1 MSIPLHHVLSQ
12 GPVLGAL
19 GRVAFAALR
28 PSKSGPARAL
38 PTTPG
43 PWIEAELPPRP
54 ADLIRDYVRHV
65 GGDPGWYRGRVPAS
79 LFPQWGFPLAARTLE
94 GLPYPMAR
102 VMNAGCRI
110 EQRAPIPEGERLIV
124 KARLESIDDD
134 GVRAI
139 LVQRVVTGTRS
150 DPEAMIGEIRAFV
163 PLAAR
168 RPQPASAK
176 AASVS
181 ESVTRASRKRPS
193 VPLDATELAFLRIA
207 KDAGLDFA
215 KLTGDFNPI
224 HWIAPYARM
233 SGFRAPILHGFA
245 TFARAI
251 EALNRARFA
260 GDPSRLA
267 SIEARFSRP
276 LVLPARVGVYVKGGS
291 IWVGDAP
298 GGGAYLEGTYTTRD

>member
-1 MSIPLHHVLSQ
+1 MSIPFHHVLSQ

-19 GRVAFAALR
+19 GRVALAALR
-28 PSKSGPARAL
+28 PSKGGGARAL
-38 PTTPG
+38 PATPG
-43 PWIEAELPPRP
+43 PWIEAELPPR
-54 ADLIRDYVRHV
+54 AEELIRDYVRHV
-65 GGDPGWYRGRVPAS
+65 GGDPGWYRGRVPPS

-110 EQRAPIPEGERLIV
+110 EQRAPIPAGERLIV

-134 GVRAI
+134 GARAI

-150 DPEAMIGEIRAFV
+150 EPEAMIGEIRAFV
-163 PLAAR
+163 PLAKPTEPRAKKAR
-168 RPQPASAK
+168 A
-176 AASVS
+176 
-181 ESVTRASRKRPS
+181 S
-193 VPLDATELAFLRIA
+193 VPLDAAELAFLRIA

-251 EALNRARFA
+251 EALNRGRFA

-276 LVLPARVGVYVKGGS
+276 LVLPARVGVYVKDGS

-298 GGGAYLEGTYTTRD
+298 GGGAYLEGAYTTRA

>member
-19 GRVAFAALR
+19 GRVALATLR
-28 PSKSGPARAL
+28 PAPKGAAPI
-38 PTTPG
+38 TPG
-43 PWIEAELPPRP
+43 PWFEAELPPRS
-54 ADLIRDYVRHV
+54 ADLVRDYVRHV
-65 GGDPGWYRGRVPAS
+65 GGDPGWYRGQLPAS

-102 VMNAGCRI
+102 VMNAGCRL
-110 EQRAPIPEGERLIV
+110 EQRAPIPAGERLLV

-134 GVRAI
+134 GARAI

-150 DPEAMIGEIRAFV
+150 EPEAMTGEIRAFV
-163 PLAAR
+163 PLARPAEPRAR
-168 RPQPASAK
+168 RPRSG
-176 AASVS
+176 
-181 ESVTRASRKRPS
+181 
-193 VPLDATELAFLRIA
+193 VPLDATELAFLRLA

-224 HWIAPYARM
+224 HWLAPYARM

-267 SIEARFSRP
+267 AIEARFSRP
-276 LVLPARVGVYVKGGS
+276 LVLPARVGVYVKDGS

-298 GGGAYLEGTYTTRD
+298 GGGAYLEGTFTTR

>member
-19 GRVAFAALR
+19 GRVALATLR
-28 PSKSGPARAL
+28 PSKGVAARTLPA
-38 PTTPG
+38 TPG
-43 PWIEAELPPRP
+43 PWVEAELAPRP

-65 GGDPGWYRGRVPAS
+65 GGDPGWYRGVVPAS

-110 EQRAPIPEGERLIV
+110 EQRAPIPAGERLIV

-150 DPEAMIGEIRAFV
+150 EPDAMVGEIRAFV
-163 PLAAR
+163 PLAKPTEPR
-168 RPQPASAK
+168 AK
-176 AASVS
+176 KP
-181 ESVTRASRKRPS
+181 RAS

-276 LVLPARVGVYVKGGS
+276 LVLPARVGVYVKDGAL
-291 IWVGDAP
+291 WVGDAP